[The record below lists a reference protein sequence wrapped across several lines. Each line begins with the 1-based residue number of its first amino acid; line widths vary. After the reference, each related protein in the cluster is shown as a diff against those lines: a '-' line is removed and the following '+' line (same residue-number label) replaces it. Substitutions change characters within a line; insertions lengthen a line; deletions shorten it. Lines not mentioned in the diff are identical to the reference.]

1 MPPNKTASGEGGE
14 GKFIWEGANENK
26 LLLIILG
33 RHIQTSEF
41 EEVAQAFPGATGGAI
56 RNRIGV
62 LRAKQKKVYEE
73 LGWELPGGTTA
84 SAKKGKSTPSK
95 RASDEDGEIE
105 TPSKKPRMVRKKK
118 EVKSQTPEE
127 SDAKDE
133 EEKVDYVKSEPDEV

>member
-1 MPPNKTASGEGGE
+1 MPPKKTTNGEGGD
-14 GKFIWEGANENK
+14 GKFTWEGANENK

-41 EEVAQAFPGATGGAI
+41 DEVAQAFPGATGGAI

-73 LGWELPGGTTA
+73 LGWELPSGVTA
-84 SAKKGKSTPSK
+84 SAKKGRSTPSK
-95 RASDEDGEIE
+95 RASDEDGEVE
-105 TPSKKPRMVRKKK
+105 TPSKKPRVVRKKK

-127 SDAKDE
+127 GAEDD
-133 EEKVDYVKSEPDEV
+133 EEKVDGVKAEPDEV